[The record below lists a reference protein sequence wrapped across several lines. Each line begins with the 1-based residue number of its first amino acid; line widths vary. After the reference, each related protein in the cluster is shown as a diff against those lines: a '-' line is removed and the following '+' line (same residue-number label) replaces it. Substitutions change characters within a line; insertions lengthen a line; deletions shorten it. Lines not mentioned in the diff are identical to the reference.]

1 MSTEVL
7 GCSPPL
13 IELKFFLGGPITI
26 YFDIKKVLEV
36 LIKV

>member
-1 MSTEVL
+1 MLAEVL

-13 IELKFFLGGPITI
+13 IELKFLLGGPNTI
-26 YFDIKKVLEV
+26 YFDIKKILEV